1 MLDTPVAF
9 NSPEDVCKRA
19 MQHVGVRQSDIISL
33 ATPTSQAET
42 ECATCYDKLRR
53 AELRRNKWVFSTRK
67 APIRPIV
74 ANMTLALGNST
85 YTPLNGPQ
93 TGSLFVIP
101 SVWSASVNYTPGAVV
116 MDPSGNSMLWTSSDQ
131 ENMNNAPGAGAA
143 SQLWD
148 TYFGPIIATP
158 FDPQQNYWAGE
169 LVYVQDPNTAAI
181 NVYRSL
187 TNANGSATT
196 ASIVFTQP
204 TAGAFQTTSVTTS
217 QPTGLG
223 NPWIFSEWNPIVTYN
238 REQVVEYEFS
248 LWRSMAELNCGNVPG
263 VGSQWTNMGQVSALG
278 SSFYLMSA
286 LNWLPIPC
294 TVQSLSIPYPL
305 GAGPLQ
311 EQSTRNAYRLPAG
324 YLREAPQDPTAG
336 AVSSLGAPSGLTY
349 NDWQFEGKFLTT
361 RQKEVILFRFI
372 ADITK
377 VADMDDMFCE
387 GLAARIGAELCETLT
402 QSTAKI
408 QTCTMQY
415 NRVMGEAR
423 IVNAIESGSDQ
434 PPEDDYILC
443 RL

>member
-1 MLDTPVAF
+1 MFDTPVAF

-19 MQHVGVRQSDIISL
+19 MQHVGARPSDIISL
-33 ATPTSQAET
+33 ASPTSQAVT

-67 APIRPIV
+67 AAIRPIV

-85 YTPLNGPQ
+85 FTPLNGPQ
-93 TGSLFVIP
+93 TGTMLVTP
-101 SVWSASVNYTPGAVV
+101 SVWSASVTYTPGAIV
-116 MDPSGNSMLWTSSDQ
+116 MDPSLPGLLWTSLDQ
-131 ENMNNAPGAGAA
+131 ENLNNAPGAG
-143 SQLWD
+143 SGQQWD
-148 TYFGPIIATP
+148 AYFGPITATP
-158 FDPQQNYWAGE
+158 FNPTQDYWAGE

-196 ASIVFTQP
+196 ATIAFTQP
-204 TAGAFQTTSVTTS
+204 TAGAFQTTSISTS

-223 NPWIFSEWNPIVTYN
+223 NPWIISEWNPMVTYN

-248 LWRSMAELNCGNVPG
+248 LWRSLVELNCGNVPG
-263 VGSQWTNMGQVSALG
+263 SNARWLNMGQISALG

-286 LNWLPIPC
+286 LNWLPVPC
-294 TVQSLSIPYPL
+294 SVQSLVMPYPV

-336 AVSSLGAPSGLTY
+336 AVSYLGAPSGLTY

-387 GLAARIGAELCETLT
+387 GLAARIGAETCEVLT

-434 PPEDDYILC
+434 PPEDDFILC